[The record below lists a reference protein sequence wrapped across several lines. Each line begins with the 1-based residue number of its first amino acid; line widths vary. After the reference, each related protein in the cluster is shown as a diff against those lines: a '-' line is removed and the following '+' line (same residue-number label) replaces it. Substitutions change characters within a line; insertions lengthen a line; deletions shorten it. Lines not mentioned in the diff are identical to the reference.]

1 MTDRKKTGVAFWATV
16 ALVVVLVGYP
26 LSFGPACWF
35 NEWTGLPVS
44 KGYGSAGIGDEVIF
58 IVYRPLFEY
67 AGPYPRSMCS
77 ELIHWYAEVGTR
89 NASLGI
95 GYTADGSTSKV
106 CAFGWQRPEDDYG
119 R

>member
-1 MTDRKKTGVAFWATV
+1 MTDRKKPGVAFWATV

-26 LSFGPACWF
+26 LSLGPACWI
-35 NEWTGLPVS
+35 NERTGMPVS
-44 KGYGSAGIGDEVIF
+44 QGYGFAGVGDGFIF
-58 IVYRPLFEY
+58 ATYRPFFEC
-67 AGPYPRSMCS
+67 AGPYPRTMCS

-89 NASLGI
+89 NARLGI

-106 CAFGWQRPEDDYG
+106 CAFGWQRHEDDYG